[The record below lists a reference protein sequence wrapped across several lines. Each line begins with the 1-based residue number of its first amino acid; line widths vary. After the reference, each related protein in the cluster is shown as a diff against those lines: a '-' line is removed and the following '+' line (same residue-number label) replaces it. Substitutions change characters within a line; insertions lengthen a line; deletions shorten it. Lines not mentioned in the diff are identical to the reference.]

1 MNKFFSLE
9 AHNTTMKRE
18 ILAGLIGYFTIV
30 YIVIV
35 NALILS
41 DAGMPLDAAVMATI
55 ITSAVSCIMM
65 GFMSNSPIIIV
76 PGMGINALFTYT
88 LVHSMGL
95 TWQEALAAVFVAG
108 LFFTILTFTKA
119 TKIISESIPSSL
131 KAGITIGLGLFLAF
145 IGLENGGIIVRGEQ
159 SIVAIGSF
167 SDPTVLATLASLVV
181 TVIVFI
187 RQTPG
192 LFLWT
197 IIAGVVFSFVFGV
210 EMNAADQTTSISS
223 FGDVFMAMSFDA
235 IFTTAFWLAVFAMF
249 MITTFENIG
258 LVVGHADMLKRPE
271 IVRPA
276 LKANGISAMLSGV
289 FGTSPTVATVETAA
303 AVTSGGRT
311 GLTTIVT
318 GLLFIGTLF
327 FLPVIGY
334 IPSASIAPILIIIG
348 TLMLGHAKDVNWSSF
363 SDSFPTALMIFV
375 IPFTFSIADGIAMG
389 FVAYPIIKWIE
400 GKGQEVSKTMYIVSF
415 LFLLAIVAQAIIH

>member
-9 AHNTTMKRE
+9 AHDTTMKRE

-55 ITSAVSCIMM
+55 VTSGVSCIMM
-65 GFMSNSPIIIV
+65 GIMSNSPIIIV

-95 TWQEALAAVFVAG
+95 SWQEALAAVFVAG

-145 IGLENGGIIVRGEQ
+145 IGLESGGIIVRGEQ

-181 TVIVFI
+181 TVFVFI

-197 IIAGVVFSFVFGV
+197 IIAGVVFSFIFGV
-210 EMNAADQTTSISS
+210 EMNAADQTTSIAS

-258 LVVGHADMLKRPE
+258 LVVGHAGMLGRPE

-276 LKANGISAMLSGV
+276 LKANGISAMLSGI

-303 AVTSGGRT
+303 AITSGGRT
-311 GLTTIVT
+311 GITTIVT
-318 GLLFIGTLF
+318 GVLFFGTLF

-348 TLMLGHAKDVNWSSF
+348 TLMLAHAKDVNWSSF
-363 SDSFPTALMIFV
+363 SESFPTALMIFV

-400 GKGQEVSKTMYIVSF
+400 GKGKEVSRTMYIVSF